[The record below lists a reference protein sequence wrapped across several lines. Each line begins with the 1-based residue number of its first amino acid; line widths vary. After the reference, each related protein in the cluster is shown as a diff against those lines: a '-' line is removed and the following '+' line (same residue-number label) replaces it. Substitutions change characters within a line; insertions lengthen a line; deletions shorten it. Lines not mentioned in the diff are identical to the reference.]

1 MRKKR
6 EFLQSDLTPLIDV
19 VFLLLIFFMA
29 TSVFKKDELALS
41 LTLPNVEEGG
51 ESSGKVQRN
60 MVIQVTKDQIAL
72 NQEVLSLEE
81 FKNKIQSFED
91 KKMPIELKIDKE
103 VEYQRVVD
111 VLNALKSEKFYNL
124 DLVTEKKSLE

>member
-1 MRKKR
+1 
-6 EFLQSDLTPLIDV
+6 
-19 VFLLLIFFMA
+19 
-29 TSVFKKDELALS
+29 
-41 LTLPNVEEGG
+41 
-51 ESSGKVQRN
+51 